1 MTLLPASLSLG
12 QGETTSV
19 EVAIAGRGGFSDGVV
34 LAASGLPAGASIY
47 FAPALAP
54 AGGSATAILQAGNAI
69 AGNYAVNF
77 VGASGAL
84 QHTATLQLAIHP
96 STAASGCNE
105 VGAGGWLWMAGLL
118 ILFMRRRRRLLAVAA
133 QGSPSGAASGVI

>member
-1 MTLLPASLSLG
+1 MTLLPASISLS

-19 EVAIAGRGGFSDGVV
+19 EVAIAGHGGFSDSVV
-34 LAASGLPAGASIY
+34 LAANGMPSGASLS

-54 AGGSATAILQAGNAI
+54 VGGSATAIVQAGNAV

-77 VGASGAL
+77 VGASGSL
-84 QHTATLQLAIHP
+84 QHTTTLQLAIHP
-96 STAASGCNE
+96 STAASGCNQ

-118 ILFMRRRRRLLAVAA
+118 ILLMRRRRKLGAVAA
-133 QGSPSGAASGVI
+133 QGTPSGAARGVV